1 MATVTKTL
9 RYWFWK
15 DEAIQEPPA
24 FRSVYVDWAGELNKA
39 VLHVD
44 VYLSWG
50 IGLDNVMFNGQKIG
64 EGDAAAHATFD
75 VKDLVKKSDNFVTL
89 NYTKYLWAPSALYWG
104 KATVYLDV
112 TFTADEKEVAAVTQS
127 VTEVNKKTEQTGWV
141 QELMPVFVGAGAL
154 IFLVIIL
161 MILMERRR

>member
-9 RYWFWK
+9 RFWFWK

-24 FRSVYVDWAGELNKA
+24 FKSVYVDWAGELNKA

-112 TFTADEKEVAAVTQS
+112 TFTADEKEVAAVIQS
-127 VTEVNKKTEQTGWV
+127 VTAVNKKTEQTGWV
-141 QELMPVFVGAGAL
+141 QELMSLFVGAGAL
-154 IFLVIIL
+154 IFLLIIL
-161 MILMERRR
+161 AILREWRR

>member
-9 RYWFWK
+9 RFWFWK
-15 DEAIQEPPA
+15 DGAIQEPPA

-50 IGLDNVMFNGQKIG
+50 IGLDNVLFNDQKIG
-64 EGDAAAHATFD
+64 EGDKAAHATFD
-75 VKDLVKKSDNFVTL
+75 VKDLLNKGENHVTL

-112 TFTADEKEVAAVTQS
+112 TFTADEKEAQQVIQT

-141 QELMPVFVGAGAL
+141 QELMPLFVGAGAL
-154 IFLVIIL
+154 IFLLIIL
-161 MILMERRR
+161 MLVMRRRD